1 MLGET
6 VRRAETRATQ
16 AEAVAE
22 AARAEAAA
30 ANERATRAEQE
41 EARWH
46 DAADAHA
53 TDAEQ
58 GVQDL
63 ELRVAEATASAQAFK
78 SQASEATR
86 RAEAAEARAEE
97 EIATV
102 RSEAAAA
109 VERARAEAVDAVRRA
124 TRPIGGD
131 AAGGD
136 PATEIDR
143 DEVEELRLEVR
154 RLRRDQL
161 ETVGRMHDAERRV
174 AELEA
179 AGGSGSGETSEAP
192 ADEDDG
198 GVRGPAPERSLRS
211 RLAQTA
217 ARKRGVPAPESDA
230 GR

>member
-1 MLGET
+1 
-6 VRRAETRATQ
+6 
-16 AEAVAE
+16 VAE

-86 RAEAAEARAEE
+86 RAEAAEARAEA

-124 TRPIGGD
+124 TRPIGGE

-136 PATEIDR
+136 PVSELDA
-143 DEVEELRLEVR
+143 DEVEELRHEVR
-154 RLRRDQL
+154 RLRSDQL

-179 AGGSGSGETSEAP
+179 AGGRGSSETAEAP
-192 ADEDDG
+192 ADEDDR
-198 GVRGPAPERSLRS
+198 GVHGPAPERSLRS
-211 RLAQTA
+211 RLAESAT
-217 ARKRGVPAPESDA
+217 RKRGVPAPESDA